1 MDIEARQ
8 IQRRA
13 IGVAAAATMAV
24 ALGQHAASRASA
36 DALSAVR
43 QLHGDAGLADGVHPD
58 AWGLTGDPE
67 GPAGRPSIRVK
78 PGSACPSGVHIAA
91 PQLAQWDGKL
101 LQE

>member
-24 ALGQHAASRASA
+24 ALAQHAASRASA
-36 DALSAVR
+36 DAPSADR
-43 QLHGDAGLADGVHPD
+43 QLHGDAGLADGVHPE

-67 GPAGRPSIRVK
+67 GRPAIRGK
-78 PGSACPSGVHIAA
+78 PGSACPSGVHTAA